1 MQYEFYK
8 SSWTLLIIFEYT
20 TESLLQQCLPLR
32 SQISARK
39 RLRL

>member
-20 TESLLQQCLPLR
+20 TESLLQQCFPLR
-32 SQISARK
+32 GQISDRK
-39 RLRL
+39 RLQL